1 MFILI
6 WFLFFSLV
14 TIPIGSYEP
23 EYHLLYLIKKIE
35 STLKKAK
42 ENKTLPCTE
51 ILSPQQLIHQI
62 AQDIIGMAESEPCGI
77 RGCVLY
83 INLEEKSICRRIG
96 EVKLGDQSTV
106 ATFEMY
112 LTLKRASSSWLDAVE
127 SKLFGKESV
136 VLSELYKLSKKKLFR
151 SLSSPWPRF
160 NFSDSGL
167 RIHFWI
173 RIWFRFWFGFDLNK
187 FAQRFTSH

>member
-1 MFILI
+1 M
-6 WFLFFSLV
+6 FFSLV

-151 SLSSPWPRF
+151 SLSSP
-160 NFSDSGL
+160 
-167 RIHFWI
+167 
-173 RIWFRFWFGFDLNK
+173 
-187 FAQRFTSH
+187 

>member
-6 WFLFFSLV
+6 WFFFFSAV

-62 AQDIIGMAESEPCGI
+62 AQDIIAMAESEPCGI

-160 NFSDSGL
+160 DFSDSGL
-167 RIHFWI
+167 RIHFRF
-173 RIWFRFWFGFDLNK
+173 RIWFRF
-187 FAQRFTSH
+187 